1 MVINGTEHI
10 GQKKILSALS
20 KLNENA
26 RYVIPTANSP
36 LDHQKV
42 STLCVYPH
50 LIISFN
56 KCSMHIF
63 MLGKTFEPG
72 IFCIMHNVYVQYR
85 YFVLY
90 AVYSMYT
97 VCMSPHF
104 MNITIFQVVLM
115 ANIPS
120 LSCPAA
126 LKSGFRVYLVDN
138 PGLGE
143 LNQLAT
149 RMAELAVATSTAY
162 IYTMDCES
170 IELKEHAEV
179 LEVLLEKDSG
189 ECLFVSNNSTPHYPV
204 MIHVSY

>member
-1 MVINGTEHI
+1 MSMYNTG
-10 GQKKILSALS
+10 
-20 KLNENA
+20 
-26 RYVIPTANSP
+26 
-36 LDHQKV
+36 
-42 STLCVYPH
+42 TLCCMPYTV
-50 LIISFN
+50 
-56 KCSMHIF
+56 C
-63 MLGKTFEPG
+63 
-72 IFCIMHNVYVQYR
+72 
-85 YFVLY
+85 
-90 AVYSMYT
+90 T

-126 LKSGFRVYLVDN
+126 LKSSCPAALKSGFKVYLVDN

-179 LEVLLEKDSG
+179 LKVLLEKDKG
-189 ECLFVSNNSTPHYPV
+189 ECLFVSNNITPHYPV